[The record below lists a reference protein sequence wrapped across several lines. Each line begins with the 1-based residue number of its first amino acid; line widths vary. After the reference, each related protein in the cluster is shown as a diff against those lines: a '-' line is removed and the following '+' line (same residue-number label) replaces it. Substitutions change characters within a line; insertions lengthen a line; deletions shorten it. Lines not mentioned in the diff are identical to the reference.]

1 MPKQPSRRTQL
12 VASIRRAGREESRLS
27 VLFRELIAKRFG
39 IGATDGEC
47 MDFLME
53 KGSATAGELAQV
65 TGLTTG
71 AITGVIRRLK
81 RAGLVTAK
89 PDPEDKRRTIVRPVM
104 PKVRAGERLYASVG
118 HSLDKLYGQY
128 TLEELKLLAEYHTR
142 MRDLLSDEIR
152 KLSHHGG

>member
-1 MPKQPSRRTQL
+1 MRKQPSRREQL
-12 VASIRRAGREESRLS
+12 IASILRAGREESRLS

-39 IGATDGEC
+39 IGVTDGEC

-53 KGSATAGELAQV
+53 KGSATAGELARI

-71 AITGVIRRLK
+71 AITGVIQRLK

-89 PDPEDKRRTIVRPVM
+89 PDRQDKRRTIVRPWM
-104 PKVRAGERLYASVG
+104 PKIRAGERLYASFG
-118 HSLDKLYGQY
+118 NSLNKLYGRY
-128 TLEELKLLAEYHTR
+128 TLEELKLLAEYYTR

-152 KLSHHGG
+152 KLSHHRG